1 MAPHFVA
8 IRKIDIL
15 IATTGIETS
24 SNYDVRKEKTPN
36 GVRGFYF
43 YKRVYGLFRIFKNMD
58 KVEPYDCWEGVVNGC
73 LDDKDLDN
81 ILSILDF
88 PVEGFEG
95 DDGFTGEWDASK
107 SHCLGP
113 IPPDVLTST
122 GPPVLPPV
130 PTADSD
136 ATPEPRHQ
144 LSYQPKDTTSRT
156 LTNQFMDAQTIFHT
170 QSPVSVLEG
179 NSGPSSVIKSC
190 TSKRARSRRARP
202 SGPGPW
208 LSLPP
213 PFAAAR
219 KPGKAR
225 GRRKKSSAVEGDHRE
240 TEPPQN
246 GVKRCMHCAVTKT
259 PQWREGPAGPKTL
272 CNACGVRYRSGRL
285 FPEYRPA
292 ASPTFVPS
300 MHSNSHRKVIEM
312 RNRAIWQPAG
322 ENLGPMPMSPE
333 MEFVPM
339 SSYLFDHLS

>member
-1 MAPHFVA
+1 MSVYFTFFYNYTIFWNYKVVPDSRLRNIKVSSFCSLSH
-8 IRKIDIL
+8 
-15 IATTGIETS
+15 IAAYLALLTFEIKYVFGPCLCI
-24 SNYDVRKEKTPN
+24 
-36 GVRGFYF
+36 YF
-43 YKRVYGLFRIFKNMD
+43 SQNMD

-95 DDGFTGEWDASK
+95 DDGFTGEW
-107 SHCLGP
+107 
-113 IPPDVLTST
+113 
-122 GPPVLPPV
+122 VLPPV

-136 ATPEPRHQ
+136 ATPEPPHQ
-144 LSYQPKDTTSRT
+144 LSYQLKNTTSRP
-156 LTNQFMDAQTIFHT
+156 LTNQFTDAQTIFHT

-190 TSKRARSRRARP
+190 TSKRARSKRARP
-202 SGPGPW
+202 SGPSPW
-208 LSLPP
+208 LSLSP
-213 PFAAAR
+213 PFSAAR

-225 GRRKKSSAVEGDHRE
+225 GRRKKSSAVEGDHIE
-240 TEPPQN
+240 PEPPQN
-246 GVKRCMHCAVTKT
+246 GVKKCMHCEVTKT

-300 MHSNSHRKVIEM
+300 VHSNSHRKVIEM
-312 RNRAIWQPAG
+312 RNRAIWQPVG
-322 ENLGPMPMSPE
+322 ENLPMSPE

-339 SSYLFDHLS
+339 SSYLFDCLS